1 LLVVVCA
8 PALRAGSQAAGV
20 HPHIAPVNG
29 GVPPTHSQ
37 PASDMPMLNFSDGVW
52 NMGEGFRLGA
62 DEDHGGWASPDDAAL
77 EPGDIRQVSGWQ
89 PFAGPPTSTKPL
101 QRFVGHLWPAALSGQ
116 TVPVTAA
123 ESSFE
128 VFAPQQ
134 FDPARPVL
142 VVVVA
147 WSTQG
152 GPPASFGGRFAYP
165 GVRPADGLVPL
176 DWSDLTPPVDDIR
189 RPGPDP
195 ILIHDHVPAG
205 GPQLITIYMVTR
217 TFGRPLTFACQ
228 RSVQAARVVDL
239 MLSTPGSDPS
249 HGFLHPPGFPVYGTP
264 VEVARMI
271 AGASF
276 GGLTAQVLLQTHP
289 DVFHGAFV
297 GSFSSSLRQV
307 MGEQFSYEYICRR
320 TGTAARATALELADS
335 LEWPFALRQRGFDY
349 FNTSTTLRLRRGEL
363 RGPVH
368 FLIGDEDTVATGTD
382 FLPLL
387 SGVRDYREQF
397 RDTASHHGFTV
408 VDRRDHQAGLFE
420 TPYSPN
426 APSFA
431 IERPAAEMAA
441 DVVSALPQTWVA
453 PTILAD
459 DGSEDPYDEYLDVGL
474 HIPYAPSPNDLL
486 EFDTA
491 FGHAGRSDGQGLT
504 LGLDESLRVHDV
516 PVTGSDPV
524 RSIFVGSAEGVVTR
538 FVPVTVD
545 PSLPPELHVAAS
557 SASLGYGAWALA
569 VGEVDSAHAGE
580 EVVVGVYRDVYV
592 LDALTLSTVRSVALG
607 FEHTRP
613 RRMQIAEVFPSLPG
627 EEIVFVTFHGHL
639 VVMDAQLQVVCD
651 LGEPGIQDF
660 VVHKGAEYAWA
671 DPVSKVPIS
680 ILSHRGCVANI
691 TLKLQTDPTL
701 QQSADLHCWT
711 TGMLGVGN
719 DLELFRQGGSTW
731 LAVATAVEQGYPHI
745 HVFHPLTLQ
754 PPGVG
759 GPPPTYTP
767 DWQKVWFQPGFMID
781 IAPIEEND
789 ELLGFVFS
797 QPGRIGWVDVVGS
810 LQADFTLWPDTFG
823 PATGPVAIAVGDL
836 FPRVPGFGTE
846 SHPAEVVVST
856 NAGHVVAMHLD
867 DVLASG
873 GNPGPV
879 KPLSLPASNRPA
891 GSVLPYTNR
900 TLAGTWGMTVLDA
913 GSPQQNRLVVA
924 HQAAGLFD
932 VDPTSAGWALRSDVL
947 CPKFNHVTG
956 QLGES
961 VLSVTPVRDL
971 AHVGAGIGSGSAPE
985 RIVFTGSSPVPW
997 WTLTTKPWLNGL
1009 GAMLPLWFQD
1019 PPPGTTLH
1027 GRPTMIAYDG
1037 YMPFSYGG
1045 DALPGTFTGRP
1056 GDVHVH
1062 HWSGQSVHDPNLML
1076 GMDLDATTALAN
1088 WYSTAPTSPSGPA
1101 GSPDYGR
1108 SQSQCK
1114 DFRNGAKEADL
1125 SSNNLQSLRVVDYYG
1140 EPLIVASTPGG
1151 SVVLVR
1157 PGTAPGSNLGAILWD
1172 SNSPNGHAWD
1182 DGYGAM
1188 ALAVRKATG
1197 FDPMLSRMT
1206 ARSAT
1211 QLEWLDIFVGLTFA
1225 HRDPSGVGPGSPNP
1239 MVGAIRWLRWDGN
1252 FMQEMG
1258 PLLTLDASMDPAQR
1272 GGFCVS
1278 GLAVGDLLTGLE
1290 HPGDE
1295 LVATTLAGDLFVFGL
1310 ASSQIVAT
1318 PKFRTWVPGALGAY
1332 NSIEIA
1338 DIDADV
1344 GTPELYV
1351 AGSMG
1356 IWKWRRKP

>member
-1 LLVVVCA
+1 VLCA
-8 PALRAGSQAAGV
+8 GTQAEGV

-37 PASDMPMLNFSDGVW
+37 PASNMPMLNFGDGVW
-52 NMGEGFRLGA
+52 NMGEGFTAGA
-62 DEDHGGWASPDDAAL
+62 DADHGGWRTPDDAVL
-77 EPGDIRQVSGWQ
+77 EAGDIRKVVGWAG
-89 PFAGPPTSTKPL
+89 FGGPPTTATPL
-101 QRFVGHLWPAALSGQ
+101 QRFVGYLLPAALSGQ
-116 TVPVTAA
+116 SNPVTAA

-134 FDPARPVL
+134 YDPNRPVL
-142 VVVVA
+142 VVVIGWA
-147 WSTQG
+147 TQA
-152 GPPASFGGRFAYP
+152 GPPAAFGGRFAYP
-165 GVRPADGLVPL
+165 GVRPTDGLVPV
-176 DWSDLTPPVDDIR
+176 DWNDLTPAVDAIR

-195 ILIHDHVPAG
+195 VLIHDRVPAG

-239 MLSTPGSDPS
+239 MLGTAPGDPV
-249 HGFLHPPGFPVYGTP
+249 HGHLHPPSFPVFDTP
-264 VEVARMI
+264 VEVPRMI

-289 DVFHGAFV
+289 DLFHGAFV
-297 GSFSSSLRQV
+297 GSFNSSLRQV

-349 FNTSTTLRLRRGEL
+349 FNTSTTLRMRRGEL

-387 SGVRDYREQF
+387 SDVRDYREQF
-397 RDTASHHGFTV
+397 RNSVTRDGFTV
-408 VDRRDHQAGLFE
+408 VDRRDHQAGLYE

-426 APSFA
+426 VLTYD
-431 IERPAAEMAA
+431 IERAVAEMGG
-441 DVVSALPQTWVA
+441 DVVAAWSQPA
-453 PTILAD
+453 PPAPAIIAD
-459 DGSEDPYDEYLDVGL
+459 DGSEDPYDKYLNVGL
-474 HIPYAPSPNDLL
+474 HTPYPPSSSDLL
-486 EFDTA
+486 ELDPG
-491 FGHAGRSDGQGLT
+491 FGHGGRSDGQGLT

-516 PVTGSDPV
+516 PVAGGDPV

-545 PSLPPELHVAAS
+545 PTLPPELHVAAS
-557 SASLGYGAWALA
+557 SESLGYGAWALA
-569 VGEVDSAHAGE
+569 VGDVDASRTGH
-580 EVVVGVYRDVYV
+580 EVVVGVYRHIYV
-592 LDALTLSTVRSVALG
+592 LDAVTLAIVRSVALG

-613 RRMQIAEVFPSLPG
+613 RRMQVADVFPSLPG
-627 EEIVFVTFHGHL
+627 KEIVFVTFHGHL

-660 VVHKGAEYAWA
+660 VVHEGAEYGWA

-691 TLKLQTDPTL
+691 TLKLQTGPTL

-719 DLELFRQGGSTW
+719 DLELFRKGGSTW
-731 LAVATAVEQGYPHI
+731 LAVATGVEQGYPVI
-745 HVFHPLTLQ
+745 HVFDPLTLQ
-754 PPGVG
+754 APGAG

-767 DWQKVWFQPGFMID
+767 DPQKVAFSPGFMID
-781 IAPIEEND
+781 IAPVEENG

-797 QPGRIGWVDVVGS
+797 QPGHIGWVG
-810 LQADFTLWPDTFG
+810 LGGAIADFTLWPDTFA
-823 PATGPVAIAVGDL
+823 PATGAVAITVTDL
-836 FPRVPGFGTE
+836 FPRVSGIGAE
-846 SHPAEVVVST
+846 SHAAEVVLST
-856 NAGHVVAMHLD
+856 RAGHVVAMHLD
-867 DVLASG
+867 DFLASSQ
-873 GNPGPV
+873 NDRKLTLPG
-879 KPLSLPASNRPA
+879 ANRPGGA
-891 GSVLPYTNR
+891 ILPYTNR
-900 TLAGTWGMTVLDA
+900 TLAGTWGMIARAT
-913 GSPQQNRLVVA
+913 GNPQQNRLVAA
-924 HQAAGLFD
+924 HQAGGMFE
-932 VDPTSAGWALRSDVL
+932 VEVMPSAGWTLKADML
-947 CPKFNHVTG
+947 CPKFDHVNV
-956 QLGES
+956 QLAEAL
-961 VLSVTPVRDL
+961 LSVTPVRDIS
-971 AHVGAGIGSGSAPE
+971 HVGSGVMNGSSPE
-985 RIVFTGSSPVPW
+985 RIVFAGSNPSPW
-997 WTLTTKPWLNGL
+997 WTVTFRPWLNGL
-1009 GAMLPLWFQD
+1009 GAMEPYWFQD
-1019 PPPGTTLH
+1019 PPPGATLH

-1037 YMPFSYGG
+1037 YMPFSYAG
-1045 DALPGTFTGRP
+1045 DALAGTFPTRP
-1056 GDVHVH
+1056 GDTHVH
-1062 HWSGQSVHDPNLML
+1062 HWSGQSVHDPNLIL
-1076 GMDLDATTALAN
+1076 GVELDATTALGN
-1088 WYSTAPTSPSGPA
+1088 WYSTKPTAANGPG

-1108 SQSQCK
+1108 SPSQCK
-1114 DFRNGAKEADL
+1114 DFRNGAKEVDL
-1125 SSNNLQSLRVVDYYG
+1125 SSNNLQSLRVVAYQG
-1140 EPLIVASTPGG
+1140 EPLVVATTPGG

-1157 PGTAPGSNLGAILWD
+1157 PGVAPGTDLGTILWD
-1172 SNSPNGHAWD
+1172 SNMPNGHAWD

-1188 ALAVRKATG
+1188 GLAVRTITG
-1197 FDPMLSRMT
+1197 LEPEPMRT
-1206 ARSAT
+1206 AGRSA
-1211 QLEWLDIFVGLTFA
+1211 QPLEWLDIFVGLTFA

-1239 MVGAIRWLRWDGN
+1239 MVGAIRWLRWDGSS
-1252 FMQEMG
+1252 MQERG
-1258 PLLTLDASMDPAQR
+1258 PLLTLDAAMDPASPPRPR

-1290 HPGDE
+1290 HAGDE

-1310 ASSQIVAT
+1310 GSSEIVAA

-1332 NSIEIA
+1332 NSILIA
-1338 DIDADV
+1338 DLDLDV